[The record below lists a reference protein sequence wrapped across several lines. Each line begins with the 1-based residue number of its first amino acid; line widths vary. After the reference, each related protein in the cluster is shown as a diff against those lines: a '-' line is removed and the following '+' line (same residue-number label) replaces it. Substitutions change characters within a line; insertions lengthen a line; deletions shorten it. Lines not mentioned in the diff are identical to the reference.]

1 MVIYGL
7 RKDNGFVL
15 YDAETKKIIKRYTSK
30 SFPKEIIQ
38 YFKSVNSKIEKI
50 CGLSSDDKKKLEE
63 VIKTDSIK
71 I

>member
-7 RKDNGFVL
+7 RKDNGFIV
-15 YDAETKKIIKRYTSK
+15 YDAETKRIIKRYAPD

-38 YFKSVNSKIEKI
+38 YFKSVNSKIERTS
-50 CGLSSDDKKKLEE
+50 GLSYDDKKKLEE
-63 VIKTDSIK
+63 IIKTDSIK